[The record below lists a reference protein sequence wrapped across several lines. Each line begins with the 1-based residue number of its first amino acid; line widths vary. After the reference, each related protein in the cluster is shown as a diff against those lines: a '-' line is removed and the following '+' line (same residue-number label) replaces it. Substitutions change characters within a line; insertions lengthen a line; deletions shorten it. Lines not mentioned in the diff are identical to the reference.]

1 MVGLPDYYKKVFTV
15 WSETSNRS
23 VLGNVQEIKDQLIWN
38 NRYVKVDKKC
48 VFYKTLFE
56 TGAIRIRDL
65 FLDNNTLKPFQY
77 WVDKGVKASLF
88 LEWMAVFDA
97 IPKKLRGLI
106 RNSNFNDAHRI
117 HSTELKLIIGDEKI
131 ALQTLKTKSIYNFFV
146 KKIALPPTN
155 KERLTSQFQIQ
166 DEQEWKNIY
175 CLPSLTNANRRTQEF
190 RYRSLNNYLNT
201 KDRLCKF
208 GISEDDSCSFCNKV
222 PETLEHLFITCIYV
236 QTFWKNLLEWYRQF
250 SSEVITI
257 DLRTIVLGW
266 RTADPPILDNFIL
279 LSAKSYIFRCKVCC
293 KLPRVREYKEIL
305 VSCFLVGRLCYL
317 KYKKNKSFLDKWS
330 TLRNLLSQSTNQQT
344 VHHALS
350 AYSM

>member
-1 MVGLPDYYKKVFTV
+1 MVGQLDYYKKVFTV
-15 WSETSNRS
+15 WSEISIRS
-23 VLGNVQEIKDQLIWN
+23 VLGNVREIKDQLIWN

-48 VFYKTLFE
+48 VSYKTLFE
-56 TGAIRIRDL
+56 TGAIRVRD
-65 FLDNNTLKPFQY
+65 FFFNNNTLKPFQY

-88 LEWMAVFDA
+88 LEWMAVIDA
-97 IPKKLRGLI
+97 IPKEWRGLI
-106 RNSNFNDAHRI
+106 RNSTFNDAYRI
-117 HSTELKLIIGDEKI
+117 HSAELKLIIGDEKI

-155 KERLTSQFQIQ
+155 KERLTSQFQIH
-166 DEQEWKNIY
+166 DEQEWKNTY

-190 RYRSLNNYLNT
+190 QYRLLNNYLNT

-279 LSAKSYIFRCKVCC
+279 QVRNHIFSDVKFAVSYQKCESIRKF
-293 KLPRVREYKEIL
+293 LP
-305 VSCFLVGRLCYL
+305 
-317 KYKKNKSFLDKWS
+317 
-330 TLRNLLSQSTNQQT
+330 
-344 VHHALS
+344 HAF
-350 AYSM
+350 